1 MSEPIRD
8 RASIT
13 FNQDGI
19 RGFGSALM
27 NAQTYELF
35 VDGENVGILDGYRS
49 TKDYTALPGSHSV
62 YVRAY
67 ARDSATV
74 TRVYG
79 YSRTLEINLAA
90 GEHKRLACGLMPG
103 PPLRKYLIF
112 GGLLITMLLLSGL
125 GPIGNIPLHTRYVL
139 VMVMALVTMACSWYG
154 HSSKPEANIY
164 LKEA

>member
-8 RASIT
+8 HASIS

-19 RGFGSALM
+19 RGLGSALM
-27 NAQTYELF
+27 NAQSYELF
-35 VDGENVGILDGYRS
+35 VDGKQVGILDGYRS
-49 TKDYTALPGSHSV
+49 TKDCIALPGSHSV

-67 ARDSATV
+67 ARDSV
-74 TRVYG
+74 SITRVYG
-79 YSRTLEINLAA
+79 YSQTLDINLAA
-90 GEHKRLACGLMPG
+90 GEKKTLSCGLMPG

>member
-8 RASIT
+8 HASIT

-19 RGFGSALM
+19 RGLGSALM

-35 VDGENVGILDGYRS
+35 VDGQQVGILDGYRS
-49 TKDYTALPGSHSV
+49 TKDCMALPGSHSV

-67 ARDSATV
+67 ARDSASI
-74 TRVYG
+74 TRIYG
-79 YSRTLEINLAA
+79 YSQTLEINLAA
-90 GEHKRLACGLMPG
+90 GEQKRLACGLMPG

-112 GGLLITMLLLSGL
+112 GGLLITLLLLSGL

-154 HSSKPEANIY
+154 HSSKPGANIY